1 MSLSCGTGLPATE
14 KGGKARGE
22 RRRRVGLGQRATRE
36 RRQHA
41 EGVSW
46 TAGPNAGRLGRCGEE
61 ASAHCGSGPPGK
73 GESGPGWKAGPQGW
87 VGFPVFFF
95 PFLFQT
101 NSN

>member
-41 EGVSW
+41 EGVSS

-61 ASAHCGSGPPGK
+61 RADRAGK
-73 GESGPGWKAGPQGW
+73 LGRR
-87 VGFPVFFF
+87 VGLGFLCVFFFLF